1 MAIHIPEGTGA
12 RSLVLGFLIW
22 SASSTAATFTV
33 NTTADTNDATPGDG
47 LCADTGGACSLRAAI
62 EETNALP
69 GADIVKIPA
78 GTYVLTLAGAG
89 DDASAT
95 GDLDITD
102 DLTISGK
109 DAASTVIDG
118 NNSDR
123 VIHIPSSTTVEISRV
138 TIQGGNPPTGC
149 TGCTRNGGGILNH
162 GNLRVLDTTISGN
175 TSNNGSGIDNWGT
188 LSVEFSVIDS
198 NTGAPYGGGI
208 RNTAAANLT
217 VTNSIISNNI
227 VGENGGGIANDGIT
241 SITTSII
248 TGNSTTGNLRRGGGI
263 ANAIGGTM
271 TIHDSTISANTATSN
286 GKAGAVSN
294 EGVLTILRSTISDN
308 ATSGSGNIM
317 NTGTLTISNTTIS
330 GNSATGDNGG
340 ILNEGGTTTITNTTF
355 SGNSGNTTADLC
367 PSAGTINV
375 SNTIIANQVS
385 GPGCNPGACWK
396 GKLNISN
403 SLDSDGSCG
412 AGITADPLL
421 SPLQDNGGW
430 TQTHALQAGSPALDA
445 GDATVCANAPVD
457 GMDQRGFTRP
467 YGGGCD
473 IGAYEDMPLYQL
485 SLTVAGTGSG
495 HVISSPGNINCQSGT
510 CNAKIGVNTQ
520 ITLTAIA
527 DDDSMFTGWSGDCTT
542 NEVHEGVVT
551 VDADKS
557 CTATFEPI
565 QHTLT
570 VVTNPAGMGT
580 VTGVVNYGTSS
591 VSTVID
597 CGADCTETLPGSSG
611 VISLV
616 SGGFATGWGFTGWSG
631 CDQVDGVWCHMTLD
645 ADKTLTANFGAA
657 DIGID
662 DGTEPTGDL
671 KTLFGDVVV
680 GSTVTAIVTIHS
692 EGQVDLDEIWVE
704 DQDPLAAPFGL
715 IDNCSDISLAPGQS
729 CSFTV
734 SFTPT
739 AAGTFSDTFD
749 IISEDPDEPSLTLTV
764 SGNGIAP
771 PAPAIGGSGNLVFGT
786 LREGESDE
794 QVFSVT
800 NNGAAPLV
808 IGSVGGNDSLAAPF
822 SLVNDNCSGQTLAP
836 GAGCTL
842 TVRFAPGSEG
852 SYSDSFD
859 IASNDP
865 GTPSLIVRVSGNSA
879 IPLATAETGF
889 RLVGS
894 GGGGGGASGPLEL
907 LLGLIALAFRAGRRH
922 PGRTPLTLLCAGLLA
937 LVIAIPASA
946 EEGPYWYFGGSSGW
960 AHSDFSEGQLE
971 SHLTAAGYEG
981 NSVSV
986 NQDGTAWKMF
996 GGYRFNST
1004 WALEAAWTDL
1014 GEVGSTVQGT
1024 VDDSQIPALLDTAA
1038 EGHGYLARGL
1048 NIAGVAALPLDKGF
1062 TPFLKLGLYRWWAE
1076 VKVKEEMSGQSHRLS
1091 HAGTDLMGGIGI
1103 AYQPHARW
1111 DVRAEYEYFRVGS
1124 YRAGFLSLGV
1134 DYRF

>member
-1 MAIHIPEGTGA
+1 MATHISGRTGA
-12 RSLVLGFLIW
+12 HGLALGLLIW
-22 SASSTAATFTV
+22 TASSAAVTFTV
-33 NTTADTNDATPGDG
+33 NTTTDTNDATPGDG

-78 GTYVLTLAGAG
+78 GTYLLTLTGPG
-89 DDASAT
+89 EDASAT

-102 DLTISGK
+102 DLTLSGI

-123 VIHIPSSTTVEISRV
+123 VIHIPGAATVQISKV
-138 TIQGGNPPTGC
+138 TIQGGNPPGGC
-149 TGCTRNGGGILNH
+149 TGCTNNGGGILNH
-162 GNLRVLDTTISGN
+162 GNLRIMDSTVSGN
-175 TSNNGSGIDNWGT
+175 TSKLASGIDNWGS

-198 NTGAPYGGGI
+198 NTGASYGGGI
-208 RNTAAANLT
+208 RNTAAASLNII
-217 VTNSIISNNI
+217 NSTISNHT
-227 VGENGGGIANDGIT
+227 VGEIGGGIANEGIT
-241 SITTSII
+241 TITNSII
-248 TGNSTTGNLRRGGGI
+248 RGNSTTGNLRSGGGI
-263 ANAIGGTM
+263 TNAIGGTM
-271 TIHDSTISANTATSN
+271 TINDSTISANTATSN
-286 GKAGAVSN
+286 GKAGAISN
-294 EGVLTILRSTISDN
+294 GGILTIRRSTLSGN
-308 ATSGSGNIM
+308 ATSGGGNVA
-317 NTGTLTISNTTIS
+317 NSGTLTISNTTIS

-367 PSAGTINV
+367 PAAGTINV
-375 SNTIIANQVS
+375 TNTIIANQAS
-385 GPGCNPGACWK
+385 GPGCSPGSCWK

-421 SPLQDNGGW
+421 GPLQDNGGW

-457 GMDQRGFTRP
+457 GVDQRGFTRP
-467 YGGGCD
+467 YGAGCD

-485 SLTVAGTGSG
+485 SLTVAGTGTG
-495 HVISSPGNINCQSGT
+495 HVVSSPGNINCQSGT

-520 ITLTAIA
+520 VTLTATA
-527 DDDSMFTGWSGDCTT
+527 DADSMFTGWSGHCATT
-542 NEVHEGVVT
+542 ATGEGSVL
-551 VDADKS
+551 VDANKS
-557 CTATFEPI
+557 CTATFVPI

-570 VVTNPAGMGT
+570 VVTNPPGMGT

-597 CGADCTETLPGSSG
+597 CGTDCTETLPGSSG
-611 VISLV
+611 VVSLV
-616 SGGFATGWGFTGWSG
+616 SGGFTTGWGFTGWSG
-631 CDQVDGVWCHMTLD
+631 CDQVDGAWCHMTLD

-671 KTLFGDVVV
+671 KMPLGDVVV
-680 GSTVTAIVTIHS
+680 GSTVTATVTIHS
-692 EGQVDLDEIWVE
+692 EGQVDLNEIWVE
-704 DQDPLAAPFGL
+704 DQDPLAPPFGL
-715 IDNCSDISLAPGQS
+715 IDNCSDIWLAPGQS

-739 AAGTFSDTFD
+739 SAGTFSDTFD
-749 IISEDPDEPSLTLTV
+749 IISEDPDEPSLTITV
-764 SGNGIAP
+764 SGNGIAS
-771 PAPAIGGSGNLVFGT
+771 PAPAIDGSGDLVFGT
-786 LREGESDE
+786 LGEGESDE
-794 QVFSVT
+794 QVFTVT
-800 NNGAAPLV
+800 NNGAAPLT
-808 IGSVGGNDSLAAPF
+808 IGSVGGSDGLASPF
-822 SLVNDNCSGQTLAP
+822 SLVSDNCSSRTLAP
-836 GAGCTL
+836 GASCTL
-842 TVRFAPGSEG
+842 TVRFAPGTEG

-879 IPLATAETGF
+879 IPVATAETGF

-894 GGGGGGASGPLEL
+894 GGGGGGAGGPLEL

-922 PGRTPLTLLCAGLLA
+922 PGRPPLTLLCAGLLA

-971 SHLTAAGYEG
+971 SHLATAGYG
-981 NSVSV
+981 GTSVSV
-986 NQDGTAWKMF
+986 NQDDTAWKLF

-1038 EGHGYLARGL
+1038 QSHGYLARGL

-1076 VKVKEEMSGQSHRLS
+1076 VKVKEEMSGQSRRLS
-1091 HAGTDLMGGIGI
+1091 HDGTDLMGGIGI

-1111 DVRAEYEYFRVGS
+1111 DVRAEYEYFRIGS